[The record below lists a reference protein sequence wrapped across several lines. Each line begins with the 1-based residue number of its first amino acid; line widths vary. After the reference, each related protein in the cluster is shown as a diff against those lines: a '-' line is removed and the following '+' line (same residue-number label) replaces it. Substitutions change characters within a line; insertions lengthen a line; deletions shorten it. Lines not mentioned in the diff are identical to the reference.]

1 MSSSDETVNK
11 LRDQTEQNR
20 LNLLRTDLDMVH
32 TLTDLVDTE
41 LKLNSHEHAV
51 QTFARAT
58 KGYRDMRRIFEE
70 RQLWPEKLTNEIKE
84 KLAEVRQELD
94 RLQKLVHPP
103 PQAR

>member
-11 LRDQTEQNR
+11 LREQTEQNR
-20 LNLLRTDLDMVH
+20 LNLLRTDLNMIH
-32 TLTDLVDTE
+32 TLTDLVETE
-41 LKLNSHEHAV
+41 LNLGSHEHAV

-58 KGYRDMRRIFEE
+58 KGYRDICRIFEQ
-70 RQLWPEKLTNEIKE
+70 RQLWAEETTNEIKE

-94 RLQKLVHPP
+94 RLKQLIHPP